1 MSNSDGMR
9 RLIDQLNVE
18 FCRKQCEIRK
28 SKISAAKQEL
38 DGSAPMQSLFRL
50 RISGA
55 PLVELRVVPFE
66 KDRFTVIHADVKDPV
81 TVHAVTIEEIHR
93 VMTLLFRQTLR
104 NLGVSRIGKD
114 ELDIVFRLDPQ
125 ARETSSPK
133 IKRYTALLE
142 GIHRVNNPG
151 ERPVRHLVFVTIDI
165 KREGLFVH
173 IRRLLRYRKVNRL
186 MRKNI
191 VNNTQRGRVV
201 RRGRKNHRGHTERRD
216 FNTRRQ

>member
-38 DGSAPMQSLFRL
+38 DGFAPMQSLFRL

-125 ARETSSPK
+125 ARETS
-133 IKRYTALLE
+133 
-142 GIHRVNNPG
+142 
-151 ERPVRHLVFVTIDI
+151 
-165 KREGLFVH
+165 
-173 IRRLLRYRKVNRL
+173 
-186 MRKNI
+186 
-191 VNNTQRGRVV
+191 
-201 RRGRKNHRGHTERRD
+201 
-216 FNTRRQ
+216 